1 MSIGKIFGIFDISGS
16 GLSAQRK
23 NLEVRAENIA
33 NSESI
38 DKETGEPYKSKE
50 IRFAALPK
58 GHGFKNLFAN
68 SKLRLLKNS
77 QHHLDGNEDTTSST
91 EKSGGVEAD
100 IYEDENQKTKLIY
113 APDHPNANEDGYIEV
128 ADIDSI
134 GEMVQLMSAARA
146 YEANATVINA
156 AKDMFKRALDI

>member
-1 MSIGKIFGIFDISGS
+1 MSIGKIFGVFDISGS

-38 DKETGEPYKSKE
+38 DKETGEPYQSKE
-50 IRFAALPK
+50 IRFAALRK
-58 GHGFKNLFAN
+58 GSGFKNLVAN

-77 QHHLDGNEDTTSST
+77 QHHFDGNDNASAST
-91 EKSGGVEAD
+91 ENSVGVEAD
-100 IYEDENQKTKLIY
+100 IYENENQKTKLIY
-113 APDHPNANEDGYIEV
+113 APTHPNANEEGYIEV
-128 ADIDSI
+128 ADIDAI
-134 GEMVQLMSAARA
+134 GEMVQLISAARA